1 MNNDRIFIRG
11 KEIASKEQLNEA
23 ISAEHEY
30 TQATGI
36 EGYNERMFT
45 TDIQLSSSSN
55 DNKAFVTW
63 LEEFVIPKINGDFL
77 NCRINLPRCGLGVIK
92 GIAYMKF
99 TEVTNND
106 DGSIKVKGVTY
117 NLIKDSSDTT
127 YNPTRLYSYS
137 RESYFTIKDDK
148 IISYHIFSGGG
159 GGAIMASYLSTDVNY
174 DEKYFNYTPT
184 NAYHPATKK
193 YVDDTVAAAIAGVAQ
208 FSLLPVDVLPTEDI
222 QTNVI
227 YAVPSD
233 DPKEKDVRIEYVYI
247 NDDWEA
253 IGTTKIDLSNYYTK
267 AEIDAKFEELSTML
281 NLATSE
287 DIQNIVNGTNTE
299 ETTE

>member
-1 MNNDRIFIRG
+1 MNNDRIFLKG
-11 KEIASKEQLNEA
+11 NEIVTKPQLNEA
-23 ISAEHEY
+23 IATEHAY
-30 TQATGI
+30 TQAMGI

-45 TDIQLSSSSN
+45 TDIQLSSSS
-55 DNKAFVTW
+55 DENKAFVTW

-77 NCRINLPRCGLGVIK
+77 TCRINLPRCGLGVIK

-174 DEKYFNYTPT
+174 DEKYFKYTPT

-193 YVDDTVAAAIAGVAQ
+193 YVDDSILTAIGSISS
-208 FSLLPVDVLPTEDI
+208 FSLLPVDVLPTENI

-247 NDDWEA
+247 NDDWEV
-253 IGTTKIDLSNYYTK
+253 IGSTKIDLSNYYTK
-267 AEIDAKFEELSTML
+267 AEIDAKFEQIMSILPIATADEVADIL
-281 NLATSE
+281 NGE
-287 DIQNIVNGTNTE
+287 VTE
-299 ETTE
+299 